1 MNECARNRG
10 RASRVAVWIERAR
23 VGVDRTRSFVRLDA
37 REGWTNARAGRR
49 TREEGRERGCWRK
62 MWSDETARAGGRT
75 SVPVPSA
82 SVVIAVCVACALAVA
97 SDGVG
102 VGGGG
107 LLGGA
112 ATSAAGEAMREPIY
126 DDVPFED
133 DHVEFRVPRI
143 EREIAAEE
151 IGGEEPWTRVASRGV
166 FEDDPASSSD
176 RARESARA
184 TYAALGRR
192 RYEDADEAG
201 DFKHTKSHH
210 RHHRKRDDHDD
221 DEDDSLSLRTIDFQ
235 LPGFETASDKERKE
249 RESGEIVSKLH
260 AQERESEKL
269 QRFFENVDSG
279 VDSGVRAMMDGRE
292 HRSRADLGK
301 DTSSSSSFND
311 MLKGLQD
318 AMPAP
323 PPPASSTLKKSSL
336 VSALENTSDAMVKKL
351 DGAPTKDSSSATTD
365 ADSAQLAPTP
375 AKSPHAD
382 KRQEGRNFIND
393 GVSDD
398 EVLKTFMEGGTLEP
412 VRAAVKENKSS
423 PTPSPSP
430 SPSPSPAPVAAE
442 SAVLAASESTV
453 VNSTSVSNSSAP
465 VAAESVSLAAAQPT
479 VVNSTSTS
487 NSAIPTAV
495 VTQPVVT
502 QPVESPSTQTPVAD
516 DESYTDVEYDEN
528 GNAHVVSGK
537 DATASTGASQG
548 AAKKKIDTTA
558 DIALYENAFRDQRD
572 RSERSWA
579 QKGLK
584 EADEK
589 ILTEENIKRNEL
601 AGDQSLPL
609 DFLSHFPVVL
619 PKTARETQ
627 QWKRYAPQHVIALES
642 KNVKEKAEKE
652 ALERIKETAVE
663 VVRTERKQQNEQERQ
678 HTWKD
683 MVFSLYFV
691 GPLGLAAF
699 VSIFY
704 ATVVL
709 VVRKVSNESSKNDGN
724 EPDDDATFD
733 DFVRTV
739 STAALPKLAEK
750 KKRRESDGGL
760 AASIFG
766 MMKKTMPVDELTKL
780 TMDKS
785 NATQNVDGDDASTSE
800 QTWMQSTMS
809 DSGPI
814 SKSPSGMS
822 TPYIS
827 TSASAQSLDGMDR
840 VLDKGVISRK
850 LQSIR
855 TSTMSSPERVRKV
868 RSNDVTAEPSR
879 QASPAAARDANA
891 TLIAPQQSE
900 SANAQQ
906 ADQPPRPDLAAR
918 RALYESRQPPPAPPR
933 RPGDAP
939 QIVRSTTT
947 KFY

>member
-37 REGWTNARAGRR
+37 REGWTIARAGG
-49 TREEGRERGCWRK
+49 GRERTGARGCWRK
-62 MWSDETARAGGRT
+62 MWSDETARGGGRT

-166 FEDDPASSSD
+166 FEDDAASSSD

-269 QRFFENVDSG
+269 QRYFENIDSG

-323 PPPASSTLKKSSL
+323 PPPASSTLKKSAL

-351 DGAPTKDSSSATTD
+351 DGAPTKDSSSATTA

-627 QWKRYAPQHVIALES
+627 QWKRYAPQHVIAVES

-766 MMKKTMPVDELTKL
+766 MMKKTMPMDELTKL

-809 DSGPI
+809 ESGPI
-814 SKSPSGMS
+814 SNSPSGMS

-840 VLDKGVISRK
+840 VLDKGVISK
-850 LQSIR
+850 TLQSIR

-879 QASPAAARDANA
+879 QASPAAAGDANA

-906 ADQPPRPDLAAR
+906 ADQPPRPDPAAR

>member
-1 MNECARNRG
+1 M
-10 RASRVAVWIERAR
+10 
-23 VGVDRTRSFVRLDA
+23 
-37 REGWTNARAGRR
+37 
-49 TREEGRERGCWRK
+49 
-62 MWSDETARAGGRT
+62 
-75 SVPVPSA
+75 PVPSA

-351 DGAPTKDSSSATTD
+351 DGAPTKDSSSATTA

-750 KKRRESDGGL
+750 KKRCESDGGL

-766 MMKKTMPVDELTKL
+766 MMKKTMPMDELTKL
-780 TMDKS
+780 TMDTS

-809 DSGPI
+809 ESGPI
-814 SKSPSGMS
+814 SNSPSGMS

-840 VLDKGVISRK
+840 VLDKGVISK
-850 LQSIR
+850 TLQSIR

-868 RSNDVTAEPSR
+868 RSNDVTAELSR
-879 QASPAAARDANA
+879 QASPTAAGDANA

-906 ADQPPRPDLAAR
+906 ADQPPRPDPAAR

>member
-1 MNECARNRG
+1 M
-10 RASRVAVWIERAR
+10 
-23 VGVDRTRSFVRLDA
+23 
-37 REGWTNARAGRR
+37 
-49 TREEGRERGCWRK
+49 
-62 MWSDETARAGGRT
+62 
-75 SVPVPSA
+75 PVPSA

-906 ADQPPRPDLAAR
+906 ADQPPRPDPAAR

>member
-1 MNECARNRG
+1 
-10 RASRVAVWIERAR
+10 
-23 VGVDRTRSFVRLDA
+23 
-37 REGWTNARAGRR
+37 
-49 TREEGRERGCWRK
+49 
-62 MWSDETARAGGRT
+62 
-75 SVPVPSA
+75 VPSA

-166 FEDDPASSSD
+166 FEDDAASSSD

-210 RHHRKRDDHDD
+210 RHHRERDDHDD

-351 DGAPTKDSSSATTD
+351 DGAPTKDSSSATTA

-627 QWKRYAPQHVIALES
+627 QWKRYAPQHVIAVES

-750 KKRRESDGGL
+750 KKRCESDGGL

-766 MMKKTMPVDELTKL
+766 MMKKTMPMDELTKL
-780 TMDKS
+780 TMDTS

-809 DSGPI
+809 ESGPI
-814 SKSPSGMS
+814 SNSPSGMS

-840 VLDKGVISRK
+840 VLDKGVISK
-850 LQSIR
+850 TLQSIR

-868 RSNDVTAEPSR
+868 RSNDVTAELSR
-879 QASPAAARDANA
+879 QASPTAAGDANA

-906 ADQPPRPDLAAR
+906 ADQPPRPDPAAR

>member
-1 MNECARNRG
+1 M
-10 RASRVAVWIERAR
+10 
-23 VGVDRTRSFVRLDA
+23 
-37 REGWTNARAGRR
+37 
-49 TREEGRERGCWRK
+49 
-62 MWSDETARAGGRT
+62 
-75 SVPVPSA
+75 PVPSA

-166 FEDDPASSSD
+166 FEDDAASSSD

-210 RHHRKRDDHDD
+210 RHHRERDDHDD

-336 VSALENTSDAMVKKL
+336 VSALENTSDARVKKL
-351 DGAPTKDSSSATTD
+351 DGAPTKDSSSATTAAD
-365 ADSAQLAPTP
+365 AAQLAPTP

-627 QWKRYAPQHVIALES
+627 QWKRYAPQHVIAVES

-766 MMKKTMPVDELTKL
+766 MMKKTMPMDELTKL

-809 DSGPI
+809 ESGPI
-814 SKSPSGMS
+814 SNSPSGMS

-840 VLDKGVISRK
+840 VLDKGVISK
-850 LQSIR
+850 TLQSIR

-879 QASPAAARDANA
+879 QASPAAAGDANA

-906 ADQPPRPDLAAR
+906 ADQPPRPDPAAR

>member
-1 MNECARNRG
+1 M
-10 RASRVAVWIERAR
+10 
-23 VGVDRTRSFVRLDA
+23 
-37 REGWTNARAGRR
+37 
-49 TREEGRERGCWRK
+49 
-62 MWSDETARAGGRT
+62 
-75 SVPVPSA
+75 PVPSA

-151 IGGEEPWTRVASRGV
+151 IGGEEPWTRVASRGL

-176 RARESARA
+176 RERESARA

-269 QRFFENVDSG
+269 QRFFENIDSG

-336 VSALENTSDAMVKKL
+336 VSALESTSDAMVKKL
-351 DGAPTKDSSSATTD
+351 DGAPTKDSSSATTH
-365 ADSAQLAPTP
+365 ADSAKLAPTP

-393 GVSDD
+393 GASDD

-412 VRAAVKENKSS
+412 VRAAVKENESS

-487 NSAIPTAV
+487 NSAIPTA
-495 VTQPVVT
+495 VVT

-627 QWKRYAPQHVIALES
+627 QWKRYAPQHVIAVES
-642 KNVKEKAEKE
+642 KNVKEKAEKVEKE

-663 VVRTERKQQNEQERQ
+663 VVRTERKHQNEQERQ

-709 VVRKVSNESSKNDGN
+709 VVRKVSKESSKNVGN

-739 STAALPKLAEK
+739 STAAVPKLAER

-766 MMKKTMPVDELTKL
+766 MMKKPMPMDELTKL
-780 TMDKS
+780 AMGKS

-809 DSGPI
+809 ESGPI
-814 SKSPSGMS
+814 LNSPSGVS

-840 VLDKGVISRK
+840 VLDKAVISK
-850 LQSIR
+850 TLQSIR

-879 QASPAAARDANA
+879 QASPAAAGDADA

-906 ADQPPRPDLAAR
+906 ADQPPRPDPAAR

>member
-1 MNECARNRG
+1 M
-10 RASRVAVWIERAR
+10 
-23 VGVDRTRSFVRLDA
+23 
-37 REGWTNARAGRR
+37 
-49 TREEGRERGCWRK
+49 
-62 MWSDETARAGGRT
+62 
-75 SVPVPSA
+75 PVPSA

-166 FEDDPASSSD
+166 FEDDAASSSD

-210 RHHRKRDDHDD
+210 RHHRERDDHDD

-351 DGAPTKDSSSATTD
+351 DGAPTKDSSSATTA

-627 QWKRYAPQHVIALES
+627 QWKRYAPQHVIAVES

-766 MMKKTMPVDELTKL
+766 MMKKTMPMDELTKL
-780 TMDKS
+780 TMDTS

-809 DSGPI
+809 ESGPI
-814 SKSPSGMS
+814 SNSPSGMS

-840 VLDKGVISRK
+840 VLDKGVISK
-850 LQSIR
+850 TLQSIR

-868 RSNDVTAEPSR
+868 RSNDVTAELSR
-879 QASPAAARDANA
+879 QASPTAAGDANA

-906 ADQPPRPDLAAR
+906 ADQPPRPDPAAR

>member
-1 MNECARNRG
+1 M
-10 RASRVAVWIERAR
+10 
-23 VGVDRTRSFVRLDA
+23 
-37 REGWTNARAGRR
+37 
-49 TREEGRERGCWRK
+49 
-62 MWSDETARAGGRT
+62 
-75 SVPVPSA
+75 PVPSA

-166 FEDDPASSSD
+166 FEDDAASSSD

-210 RHHRKRDDHDD
+210 RHHRERDDHDD

-351 DGAPTKDSSSATTD
+351 DGAPTKDSSSATTA

-627 QWKRYAPQHVIALES
+627 QWKRYAPQHVIAVES

-840 VLDKGVISRK
+840 VLDKGVISK
-850 LQSIR
+850 TLQSIR

-868 RSNDVTAEPSR
+868 RSNDVTAELSR
-879 QASPAAARDANA
+879 QASPTAAGDANA

-906 ADQPPRPDLAAR
+906 ADQPPRPDPAAR

>member
-1 MNECARNRG
+1 M
-10 RASRVAVWIERAR
+10 
-23 VGVDRTRSFVRLDA
+23 
-37 REGWTNARAGRR
+37 
-49 TREEGRERGCWRK
+49 
-62 MWSDETARAGGRT
+62 
-75 SVPVPSA
+75 PVPSA

-166 FEDDPASSSD
+166 FEDDAASSSD

-210 RHHRKRDDHDD
+210 RHHRERDDHDD

-351 DGAPTKDSSSATTD
+351 DGAPTKDSSSATTAAD
-365 ADSAQLAPTP
+365 AAQLAPTP

-487 NSAIPTAV
+487 NSAIPTA
-495 VTQPVVT
+495 
-502 QPVESPSTQTPVAD
+502 PVAD
-516 DESYTDVEYDEN
+516 GHT
-528 GNAHVVSGK
+528 
-537 DATASTGASQG
+537 TGG
-548 AAKKKIDTTA
+548 HTTGG
-558 DIALYENAFRDQRD
+558 I
-572 RSERSWA
+572 
-579 QKGLK
+579 
-584 EADEK
+584 
-589 ILTEENIKRNEL
+589 
-601 AGDQSLPL
+601 
-609 DFLSHFPVVL
+609 
-619 PKTARETQ
+619 
-627 QWKRYAPQHVIALES
+627 
-642 KNVKEKAEKE
+642 
-652 ALERIKETAVE
+652 
-663 VVRTERKQQNEQERQ
+663 
-678 HTWKD
+678 
-683 MVFSLYFV
+683 SLY
-691 GPLGLAAF
+691 A
-699 VSIFY
+699 
-704 ATVVL
+704 
-709 VVRKVSNESSKNDGN
+709 
-724 EPDDDATFD
+724 DAC
-733 DFVRTV
+733 
-739 STAALPKLAEK
+739 
-750 KKRRESDGGL
+750 RR
-760 AASIFG
+760 
-766 MMKKTMPVDELTKL
+766 
-780 TMDKS
+780 
-785 NATQNVDGDDASTSE
+785 
-800 QTWMQSTMS
+800 
-809 DSGPI
+809 
-814 SKSPSGMS
+814 
-822 TPYIS
+822 
-827 TSASAQSLDGMDR
+827 R
-840 VLDKGVISRK
+840 
-850 LQSIR
+850 
-855 TSTMSSPERVRKV
+855 
-868 RSNDVTAEPSR
+868 
-879 QASPAAARDANA
+879 
-891 TLIAPQQSE
+891 
-900 SANAQQ
+900 
-906 ADQPPRPDLAAR
+906 
-918 RALYESRQPPPAPPR
+918 
-933 RPGDAP
+933 
-939 QIVRSTTT
+939 
-947 KFY
+947 

>member
-1 MNECARNRG
+1 M
-10 RASRVAVWIERAR
+10 
-23 VGVDRTRSFVRLDA
+23 
-37 REGWTNARAGRR
+37 
-49 TREEGRERGCWRK
+49 
-62 MWSDETARAGGRT
+62 
-75 SVPVPSA
+75 PVPSA

-210 RHHRKRDDHDD
+210 RHHRERDDHDD

-351 DGAPTKDSSSATTD
+351 DGAPTKDSSSATTAAD
-365 ADSAQLAPTP
+365 AAQLAPTP

-430 SPSPSPAPVAAE
+430 SSSPSPAPVAAE

-627 QWKRYAPQHVIALES
+627 QWKRYAPQHVIAVES

-766 MMKKTMPVDELTKL
+766 MMKKTMPMDELTKL

-809 DSGPI
+809 ESGPI
-814 SKSPSGMS
+814 SNSPSGMS

-840 VLDKGVISRK
+840 VLDKGVISK
-850 LQSIR
+850 TLQSIR

-879 QASPAAARDANA
+879 QASPAAAGDANA

-906 ADQPPRPDLAAR
+906 ADQPPRPDPAAR

>member
-1 MNECARNRG
+1 M
-10 RASRVAVWIERAR
+10 
-23 VGVDRTRSFVRLDA
+23 
-37 REGWTNARAGRR
+37 
-49 TREEGRERGCWRK
+49 
-62 MWSDETARAGGRT
+62 
-75 SVPVPSA
+75 PVPSA

-166 FEDDPASSSD
+166 FEDDAASSSD

-210 RHHRKRDDHDD
+210 RHHRERDDHDD

-351 DGAPTKDSSSATTD
+351 DGAPTKDSSSATTA

-627 QWKRYAPQHVIALES
+627 QWKRYAPQHVIAVES

-766 MMKKTMPVDELTKL
+766 MMKKTMPMDELTKL
-780 TMDKS
+780 TMDTS

-906 ADQPPRPDLAAR
+906 ADQPPRPDPAAR

>member
-1 MNECARNRG
+1 
-10 RASRVAVWIERAR
+10 
-23 VGVDRTRSFVRLDA
+23 
-37 REGWTNARAGRR
+37 
-49 TREEGRERGCWRK
+49 
-62 MWSDETARAGGRT
+62 MWSDETARGGGRT

-192 RYEDADEAG
+192 RYEDADEAE

-210 RHHRKRDDHDD
+210 RHHRTRDDHDD
-221 DEDDSLSLRTIDFQ
+221 DEDDSVSLRTIDFQ

-269 QRFFENVDSG
+269 QRFFENIDSG

-336 VSALENTSDAMVKKL
+336 VSALESTSDAMVKKL

-365 ADSAQLAPTP
+365 ADSAKLAPTP

-412 VRAAVKENKSS
+412 VRAAVKENESS

-495 VTQPVVT
+495 VTQPV
-502 QPVESPSTQTPVAD
+502 ESPSTQTPVAD
-516 DESYTDVEYDEN
+516 DESAVSTAVVTQPVTPPSTQTSVADDESYTDVEYDEH

-627 QWKRYAPQHVIALES
+627 QWKRYAPQHVIAVEP
-642 KNVKEKAEKE
+642 KIVKEKAEKAEKAERE

-663 VVRTERKQQNEQERQ
+663 VVRTERKHQNEQERQ

-709 VVRKVSNESSKNDGN
+709 VVRKASKESSKNDGN
-724 EPDDDATFD
+724 EPDDDATFE

-766 MMKKTMPVDELTKL
+766 MMKKTMPMDELTKL
-780 TMDKS
+780 AMGKS

-809 DSGPI
+809 ESGPI
-814 SKSPSGMS
+814 SNSPSGVS

-840 VLDKGVISRK
+840 VLDKAVISK
-850 LQSIR
+850 TLQSIR

-879 QASPAAARDANA
+879 QASPAAAGDADA

-906 ADQPPRPDLAAR
+906 ADQPPRPDPAAR

>member
-1 MNECARNRG
+1 M
-10 RASRVAVWIERAR
+10 
-23 VGVDRTRSFVRLDA
+23 
-37 REGWTNARAGRR
+37 
-49 TREEGRERGCWRK
+49 
-62 MWSDETARAGGRT
+62 
-75 SVPVPSA
+75 PVPSA

-166 FEDDPASSSD
+166 FEDDAASSSD

-210 RHHRKRDDHDD
+210 RHHRERDDHDD

-351 DGAPTKDSSSATTD
+351 DGAPTKDSSSATTA

-627 QWKRYAPQHVIALES
+627 QWKRYAPQHVIAVES

-766 MMKKTMPVDELTKL
+766 MMKKTMPMDELTKL

-809 DSGPI
+809 ESGPI
-814 SKSPSGMS
+814 SNSPSGMS

-840 VLDKGVISRK
+840 VLDKGVISK
-850 LQSIR
+850 TLQSIR

-879 QASPAAARDANA
+879 QASPAAAGDANA

-906 ADQPPRPDLAAR
+906 ADQPPRPDPAAR

>member
-1 MNECARNRG
+1 
-10 RASRVAVWIERAR
+10 
-23 VGVDRTRSFVRLDA
+23 
-37 REGWTNARAGRR
+37 
-49 TREEGRERGCWRK
+49 
-62 MWSDETARAGGRT
+62 MWSDETARGGGRT

-166 FEDDPASSSD
+166 FEDDAASSSD

-210 RHHRKRDDHDD
+210 RHHRERDDHDD

-351 DGAPTKDSSSATTD
+351 DGAPTKDSSSATTA

-627 QWKRYAPQHVIALES
+627 QWKRYAPQHVIAVES

-750 KKRRESDGGL
+750 KKRCESDGGL

-766 MMKKTMPVDELTKL
+766 MMKKTMPMDELTKL
-780 TMDKS
+780 TMDTS

-809 DSGPI
+809 ESGPI
-814 SKSPSGMS
+814 SNSPSGMS

-840 VLDKGVISRK
+840 VLDKGVISK
-850 LQSIR
+850 TLQSIR

-868 RSNDVTAEPSR
+868 RSNDVTAELSR
-879 QASPAAARDANA
+879 QASPTAAGDANA

-906 ADQPPRPDLAAR
+906 ADQPPRPDPAAR

>member
-1 MNECARNRG
+1 M
-10 RASRVAVWIERAR
+10 
-23 VGVDRTRSFVRLDA
+23 
-37 REGWTNARAGRR
+37 
-49 TREEGRERGCWRK
+49 
-62 MWSDETARAGGRT
+62 
-75 SVPVPSA
+75 PVPSA

-627 QWKRYAPQHVIALES
+627 QWKRYAPQHVIAVES

-840 VLDKGVISRK
+840 VLDKGVISK
-850 LQSIR
+850 TLQSIR

>member
-1 MNECARNRG
+1 M
-10 RASRVAVWIERAR
+10 
-23 VGVDRTRSFVRLDA
+23 
-37 REGWTNARAGRR
+37 
-49 TREEGRERGCWRK
+49 
-62 MWSDETARAGGRT
+62 
-75 SVPVPSA
+75 PVPSA

-166 FEDDPASSSD
+166 FEDDAASSSD

-210 RHHRKRDDHDD
+210 RHHRERDDHDD

-351 DGAPTKDSSSATTD
+351 DGAPTKDSSSATTA

-465 VAAESVSLAAAQPT
+465 VVAESVSLAAAQPT

-627 QWKRYAPQHVIALES
+627 QWKRYAPQHVIAVES

-750 KKRRESDGGL
+750 KKRCESDGGL

-766 MMKKTMPVDELTKL
+766 MMKKTMPMDELTKL
-780 TMDKS
+780 TMDTS

-809 DSGPI
+809 ESGPI
-814 SKSPSGMS
+814 SNSPSGMS

-840 VLDKGVISRK
+840 VLDKGVISK
-850 LQSIR
+850 TLQSIR

-879 QASPAAARDANA
+879 QASPTAAGDANA

-906 ADQPPRPDLAAR
+906 ADQPPRPDPAAR

>member
-1 MNECARNRG
+1 M
-10 RASRVAVWIERAR
+10 
-23 VGVDRTRSFVRLDA
+23 
-37 REGWTNARAGRR
+37 
-49 TREEGRERGCWRK
+49 
-62 MWSDETARAGGRT
+62 
-75 SVPVPSA
+75 PVPSA

-166 FEDDPASSSD
+166 FEDDAASSSD

-210 RHHRKRDDHDD
+210 RHHRERDDHDD

-351 DGAPTKDSSSATTD
+351 DGAPTKDSSSATTA

-398 EVLKTFMEGGTLEP
+398 EVVKTFMEGGTLEP

-627 QWKRYAPQHVIALES
+627 QWKRYAPQHVIAVES

-750 KKRRESDGGL
+750 KKRCESDGGL

-766 MMKKTMPVDELTKL
+766 MMKKTMPMDELTKL
-780 TMDKS
+780 TMDTS

-809 DSGPI
+809 ESGPI
-814 SKSPSGMS
+814 SNSPSGMS

-840 VLDKGVISRK
+840 VLDKGVISK
-850 LQSIR
+850 TLQSIR

-868 RSNDVTAEPSR
+868 RSNDVTAELSR
-879 QASPAAARDANA
+879 QASPTAAGDANA

-906 ADQPPRPDLAAR
+906 ADQPPRPDPAAR

>member
-1 MNECARNRG
+1 
-10 RASRVAVWIERAR
+10 
-23 VGVDRTRSFVRLDA
+23 
-37 REGWTNARAGRR
+37 
-49 TREEGRERGCWRK
+49 
-62 MWSDETARAGGRT
+62 
-75 SVPVPSA
+75 VPVPSA

-166 FEDDPASSSD
+166 FEDDAASSSD

-210 RHHRKRDDHDD
+210 RHHRERDDHDD

-351 DGAPTKDSSSATTD
+351 DGAPTKDSSSATTA

-495 VTQPVVT
+495 VTQPV
-502 QPVESPSTQTPVAD
+502 ESPSTQTPVAD
-516 DESYTDVEYDEN
+516 DGSYTDVEYDEN

-627 QWKRYAPQHVIALES
+627 QWKRYAPQHVIAVES

-750 KKRRESDGGL
+750 KKRCESDGGL

-766 MMKKTMPVDELTKL
+766 MMKKTMPMDELTKL
-780 TMDKS
+780 TMDTS

-809 DSGPI
+809 ESGPI
-814 SKSPSGMS
+814 SNSPSGMS

-840 VLDKGVISRK
+840 VLDKGVISK
-850 LQSIR
+850 TLQSIR

-868 RSNDVTAEPSR
+868 RSNDVTAELSR
-879 QASPAAARDANA
+879 QASPTAAGDANA

-906 ADQPPRPDLAAR
+906 ADQPPRPDPAAR

>member
-1 MNECARNRG
+1 M
-10 RASRVAVWIERAR
+10 
-23 VGVDRTRSFVRLDA
+23 
-37 REGWTNARAGRR
+37 
-49 TREEGRERGCWRK
+49 
-62 MWSDETARAGGRT
+62 
-75 SVPVPSA
+75 PVPSA

>member
-1 MNECARNRG
+1 
-10 RASRVAVWIERAR
+10 
-23 VGVDRTRSFVRLDA
+23 
-37 REGWTNARAGRR
+37 
-49 TREEGRERGCWRK
+49 
-62 MWSDETARAGGRT
+62 MWSDETARGGGRT

-166 FEDDPASSSD
+166 FEDDAASSSD

-210 RHHRKRDDHDD
+210 RHHRERDDHDD

-351 DGAPTKDSSSATTD
+351 DGAPTKDSSSATTA

-516 DESYTDVEYDEN
+516 DGSYTDVEYDEN

-627 QWKRYAPQHVIALES
+627 QWKRYAPQHVIAVES

-750 KKRRESDGGL
+750 KKRCESDGGL

-766 MMKKTMPVDELTKL
+766 MMKKTMPMDELTKL
-780 TMDKS
+780 TMDTS

-809 DSGPI
+809 ESGPI
-814 SKSPSGMS
+814 SNSPSGMS

-840 VLDKGVISRK
+840 VLDKGVISK
-850 LQSIR
+850 TLQSIR

-868 RSNDVTAEPSR
+868 RSNDVTAELSR
-879 QASPAAARDANA
+879 QASPTAAGDANA

-906 ADQPPRPDLAAR
+906 ADQPPRPDPAAR

>member
-1 MNECARNRG
+1 M
-10 RASRVAVWIERAR
+10 
-23 VGVDRTRSFVRLDA
+23 
-37 REGWTNARAGRR
+37 
-49 TREEGRERGCWRK
+49 
-62 MWSDETARAGGRT
+62 
-75 SVPVPSA
+75 PVPSA

-166 FEDDPASSSD
+166 FEDDAASSSD

-210 RHHRKRDDHDD
+210 RHHRERDDHDD

-351 DGAPTKDSSSATTD
+351 DGAPTKDSSSATTAAD
-365 ADSAQLAPTP
+365 AAPLAPTP

-627 QWKRYAPQHVIALES
+627 QWKRYAPQHVIAVES

-766 MMKKTMPVDELTKL
+766 MMKKTMPMDELTKL

-809 DSGPI
+809 ESGPI
-814 SKSPSGMS
+814 SNSPSGMS

-840 VLDKGVISRK
+840 VLDKGVISK
-850 LQSIR
+850 TLQSIR

-879 QASPAAARDANA
+879 QASPAAAGDANA

-906 ADQPPRPDLAAR
+906 ADQPPRPDPAAR

>member
-1 MNECARNRG
+1 M
-10 RASRVAVWIERAR
+10 
-23 VGVDRTRSFVRLDA
+23 
-37 REGWTNARAGRR
+37 
-49 TREEGRERGCWRK
+49 
-62 MWSDETARAGGRT
+62 
-75 SVPVPSA
+75 PVPSA

-166 FEDDPASSSD
+166 FEDDAASSSD

-210 RHHRKRDDHDD
+210 RHHRERDDHDD

-351 DGAPTKDSSSATTD
+351 DGAPTKDSSSATTAAD
-365 ADSAQLAPTP
+365 AAQLAPTP

-430 SPSPSPAPVAAE
+430 SSSPSPAPVAAE

-627 QWKRYAPQHVIALES
+627 QWKRYAPQHVIAVES

-766 MMKKTMPVDELTKL
+766 MMKKTMPMDELTKL

-809 DSGPI
+809 ESGPI
-814 SKSPSGMS
+814 SNSPSGMS

-840 VLDKGVISRK
+840 VLDKGVISK
-850 LQSIR
+850 TLQSIR

-879 QASPAAARDANA
+879 QASPAAAGDANA

-906 ADQPPRPDLAAR
+906 ADQPPRPDPAAR

>member
-1 MNECARNRG
+1 M
-10 RASRVAVWIERAR
+10 
-23 VGVDRTRSFVRLDA
+23 
-37 REGWTNARAGRR
+37 
-49 TREEGRERGCWRK
+49 
-62 MWSDETARAGGRT
+62 
-75 SVPVPSA
+75 PVPSA

-166 FEDDPASSSD
+166 FEDDAASSSD

-210 RHHRKRDDHDD
+210 RHHRERDDHDD

-627 QWKRYAPQHVIALES
+627 QWKRYAPQHVIAVES

-766 MMKKTMPVDELTKL
+766 MMKKTMPMDELTKL

-809 DSGPI
+809 ESGPI
-814 SKSPSGMS
+814 SNSPSGMS

-840 VLDKGVISRK
+840 VLDKGVISK
-850 LQSIR
+850 TLQSIR

-879 QASPAAARDANA
+879 QASPAAAGDANA

-906 ADQPPRPDLAAR
+906 ADQPPRPDPAAR

>member
-1 MNECARNRG
+1 M
-10 RASRVAVWIERAR
+10 
-23 VGVDRTRSFVRLDA
+23 
-37 REGWTNARAGRR
+37 
-49 TREEGRERGCWRK
+49 
-62 MWSDETARAGGRT
+62 
-75 SVPVPSA
+75 PVPSA

-166 FEDDPASSSD
+166 FEDDAASSSD

-210 RHHRKRDDHDD
+210 RHHRERDDHDD

-351 DGAPTKDSSSATTD
+351 DGAPTKDSSSATTA

-502 QPVESPSTQTPVAD
+502 QLVESPSTQTPVAD

-627 QWKRYAPQHVIALES
+627 QWKRYAPQHVIAVES

-750 KKRRESDGGL
+750 KKRCESDGGL

-766 MMKKTMPVDELTKL
+766 MMKKTMPMDELTKL
-780 TMDKS
+780 TMDTS

-809 DSGPI
+809 ESGPI
-814 SKSPSGMS
+814 SNSPSGMS

-840 VLDKGVISRK
+840 VLDKGVISK
-850 LQSIR
+850 TLQSIR

-868 RSNDVTAEPSR
+868 RSNDVTAELSR
-879 QASPAAARDANA
+879 QASPTAAGDANA

-906 ADQPPRPDLAAR
+906 ADQPPRPDPAAR

>member
-1 MNECARNRG
+1 M
-10 RASRVAVWIERAR
+10 
-23 VGVDRTRSFVRLDA
+23 
-37 REGWTNARAGRR
+37 
-49 TREEGRERGCWRK
+49 
-62 MWSDETARAGGRT
+62 
-75 SVPVPSA
+75 PVPSA

-166 FEDDPASSSD
+166 FEDDAASSSD

-210 RHHRKRDDHDD
+210 RHHRERDDHDD

-351 DGAPTKDSSSATTD
+351 DGAPTKDSSSATTA

-502 QPVESPSTQTPVAD
+502 QLVESPSTQTPVAD

-627 QWKRYAPQHVIALES
+627 QWKRYAPQHVIAVES

-750 KKRRESDGGL
+750 KKRCESDGGL

-766 MMKKTMPVDELTKL
+766 MMKKTMPMDELTKL
-780 TMDKS
+780 TMDTS

-809 DSGPI
+809 ESGPI
-814 SKSPSGMS
+814 SNSPSGMS

-840 VLDKGVISRK
+840 VLDKGVISK
-850 LQSIR
+850 TLQSIR

-879 QASPAAARDANA
+879 QASPTAAGDANA

-906 ADQPPRPDLAAR
+906 ADQPPRPDPAAR

>member
-1 MNECARNRG
+1 M
-10 RASRVAVWIERAR
+10 
-23 VGVDRTRSFVRLDA
+23 
-37 REGWTNARAGRR
+37 
-49 TREEGRERGCWRK
+49 
-62 MWSDETARAGGRT
+62 
-75 SVPVPSA
+75 PVPSA

-210 RHHRKRDDHDD
+210 RHHRERDDHDD

-351 DGAPTKDSSSATTD
+351 DGAPTKDSSSATTA

>member
-210 RHHRKRDDHDD
+210 RHHRERDDHDD

>member
-1 MNECARNRG
+1 M
-10 RASRVAVWIERAR
+10 
-23 VGVDRTRSFVRLDA
+23 
-37 REGWTNARAGRR
+37 
-49 TREEGRERGCWRK
+49 
-62 MWSDETARAGGRT
+62 
-75 SVPVPSA
+75 PVPSA

-166 FEDDPASSSD
+166 FEDDAASSSD

-750 KKRRESDGGL
+750 KKRCESDGGL

-766 MMKKTMPVDELTKL
+766 MMKKTMPMDELTKL
-780 TMDKS
+780 TMDTS

>member
-1 MNECARNRG
+1 M
-10 RASRVAVWIERAR
+10 
-23 VGVDRTRSFVRLDA
+23 
-37 REGWTNARAGRR
+37 
-49 TREEGRERGCWRK
+49 
-62 MWSDETARAGGRT
+62 
-75 SVPVPSA
+75 PVPSA

-166 FEDDPASSSD
+166 FEDDAASSSD

-210 RHHRKRDDHDD
+210 RHHRERDDHDD

-351 DGAPTKDSSSATTD
+351 DGAPTKDSSSATTA

-627 QWKRYAPQHVIALES
+627 QWKRYAPQHVIAVES

-766 MMKKTMPVDELTKL
+766 MMKKTMPMDELTKL

-809 DSGPI
+809 ESGPI
-814 SKSPSGMS
+814 SNSPSGMS

-840 VLDKGVISRK
+840 VLDKGVISK
-850 LQSIR
+850 TLQSIR

-879 QASPAAARDANA
+879 QASPAAAGDANA

>member
-1 MNECARNRG
+1 M
-10 RASRVAVWIERAR
+10 
-23 VGVDRTRSFVRLDA
+23 
-37 REGWTNARAGRR
+37 
-49 TREEGRERGCWRK
+49 
-62 MWSDETARAGGRT
+62 
-75 SVPVPSA
+75 PVPSA

-166 FEDDPASSSD
+166 FEDDAASSSD

-210 RHHRKRDDHDD
+210 RHHRERDDHDD

-351 DGAPTKDSSSATTD
+351 DGAPTKDSSSATTAAD
-365 ADSAQLAPTP
+365 AAQLAPTP

-627 QWKRYAPQHVIALES
+627 QWKRYAPQHVIAVES

-766 MMKKTMPVDELTKL
+766 MMKKTMPMDELTKL

-809 DSGPI
+809 ESGPI
-814 SKSPSGMS
+814 SNSPSGMS

-840 VLDKGVISRK
+840 VLDKGVISK
-850 LQSIR
+850 TLQSIR

-868 RSNDVTAEPSR
+868 RSNDVTAAPSR
-879 QASPAAARDANA
+879 QASPTAAGDANA
-891 TLIAPQQSE
+891 TLNAPQQSE

-906 ADQPPRPDLAAR
+906 ADQPPRPDPAAR

>member
-906 ADQPPRPDLAAR
+906 ADQPPRPDPAAR

>member
-210 RHHRKRDDHDD
+210 RHHRERDDHDD

-351 DGAPTKDSSSATTD
+351 DGAPTKDSSSATTA

-502 QPVESPSTQTPVAD
+502 QLVESPSTQTPVAD

-840 VLDKGVISRK
+840 VLDKGVISK
-850 LQSIR
+850 TLQSIR

-868 RSNDVTAEPSR
+868 RSNDVTAELSR
-879 QASPAAARDANA
+879 QASPTAAGDANA

>member
-1 MNECARNRG
+1 M
-10 RASRVAVWIERAR
+10 
-23 VGVDRTRSFVRLDA
+23 
-37 REGWTNARAGRR
+37 
-49 TREEGRERGCWRK
+49 
-62 MWSDETARAGGRT
+62 
-75 SVPVPSA
+75 PVPSA

-166 FEDDPASSSD
+166 FEDDAASSSD

-210 RHHRKRDDHDD
+210 RHHRERDDHDD

-351 DGAPTKDSSSATTD
+351 DGAPTKDSSSATTA

-495 VTQPVVT
+495 VTQPV
-502 QPVESPSTQTPVAD
+502 ESPSTQTPVAD
-516 DESYTDVEYDEN
+516 DGSYTDVEYDEN

-627 QWKRYAPQHVIALES
+627 QWKRYAPQHVIAVES

-750 KKRRESDGGL
+750 KKRCESDGGL

-766 MMKKTMPVDELTKL
+766 MMKKTMPMDELTKL
-780 TMDKS
+780 TMDTS

-809 DSGPI
+809 ESGPI
-814 SKSPSGMS
+814 SNSPSGMS

-840 VLDKGVISRK
+840 VLDKGVISK
-850 LQSIR
+850 TLQSIR

-868 RSNDVTAEPSR
+868 RSNDVTAELSR
-879 QASPAAARDANA
+879 QASPTAAGDANA

-906 ADQPPRPDLAAR
+906 ADQPPRPDPAAR

>member
-62 MWSDETARAGGRT
+62 MWSDETARGGGRT

-906 ADQPPRPDLAAR
+906 ADQPPRPDPAAR

>member
-1 MNECARNRG
+1 M
-10 RASRVAVWIERAR
+10 
-23 VGVDRTRSFVRLDA
+23 
-37 REGWTNARAGRR
+37 
-49 TREEGRERGCWRK
+49 
-62 MWSDETARAGGRT
+62 
-75 SVPVPSA
+75 PVPSA

-627 QWKRYAPQHVIALES
+627 QWKRYAPQHVIAVES

-840 VLDKGVISRK
+840 VLDKGVISK
-850 LQSIR
+850 TLQSIR

-906 ADQPPRPDLAAR
+906 ADQPPRPDPAAR

>member
-1 MNECARNRG
+1 
-10 RASRVAVWIERAR
+10 
-23 VGVDRTRSFVRLDA
+23 
-37 REGWTNARAGRR
+37 
-49 TREEGRERGCWRK
+49 
-62 MWSDETARAGGRT
+62 MWSDETARGGGRT

-126 DDVPFED
+126 DAVPFED

-269 QRFFENVDSG
+269 QRFFENIDSG

-365 ADSAQLAPTP
+365 ADSAKLAPTP

-487 NSAIPTAV
+487 NSAIPTA
-495 VTQPVVT
+495 VVT

-627 QWKRYAPQHVIALES
+627 QWKRYAPQHVIAVES

-840 VLDKGVISRK
+840 VLDKAVISK
-850 LQSIR
+850 TLQSIR

>member
-1 MNECARNRG
+1 M
-10 RASRVAVWIERAR
+10 
-23 VGVDRTRSFVRLDA
+23 
-37 REGWTNARAGRR
+37 
-49 TREEGRERGCWRK
+49 
-62 MWSDETARAGGRT
+62 
-75 SVPVPSA
+75 PVPSA

-166 FEDDPASSSD
+166 FEDDAASSSD

-210 RHHRKRDDHDD
+210 RHHRERDDHDD

-351 DGAPTKDSSSATTD
+351 DGAPTKDSSSATTAAD
-365 ADSAQLAPTP
+365 AAQLAPTP

-627 QWKRYAPQHVIALES
+627 QWKRYAPQHVIAVES

-766 MMKKTMPVDELTKL
+766 MMKKTMPMDELTKL

-809 DSGPI
+809 ESGPI
-814 SKSPSGMS
+814 SNSPSGMS

-840 VLDKGVISRK
+840 VLDKGVISK
-850 LQSIR
+850 TLQSIR

-879 QASPAAARDANA
+879 QASPAAAGDANA

-906 ADQPPRPDLAAR
+906 ADQPPRPDPAAR

>member
-1 MNECARNRG
+1 M
-10 RASRVAVWIERAR
+10 
-23 VGVDRTRSFVRLDA
+23 
-37 REGWTNARAGRR
+37 
-49 TREEGRERGCWRK
+49 
-62 MWSDETARAGGRT
+62 
-75 SVPVPSA
+75 PVPSA

-269 QRFFENVDSG
+269 QRFFENIDSG

-627 QWKRYAPQHVIALES
+627 QWKRYAPQHVIAVES

-766 MMKKTMPVDELTKL
+766 MMKKTMPMDELTKL

-809 DSGPI
+809 ESGPI
-814 SKSPSGMS
+814 SNSPSGMS

-840 VLDKGVISRK
+840 VLDKGVISK
-850 LQSIR
+850 TLQSIR

-879 QASPAAARDANA
+879 QASPAAAGDANA

-906 ADQPPRPDLAAR
+906 ADQPPRPDPAAR

>member
-1 MNECARNRG
+1 M
-10 RASRVAVWIERAR
+10 
-23 VGVDRTRSFVRLDA
+23 
-37 REGWTNARAGRR
+37 
-49 TREEGRERGCWRK
+49 
-62 MWSDETARAGGRT
+62 
-75 SVPVPSA
+75 PVPSA

-351 DGAPTKDSSSATTD
+351 DGAPTKDSSSATTA

-750 KKRRESDGGL
+750 KKRCESDGGL

-766 MMKKTMPVDELTKL
+766 MMKKTMPMDELTKL
-780 TMDKS
+780 TMDTS

-809 DSGPI
+809 ESGPI
-814 SKSPSGMS
+814 SNSPSGMS

-868 RSNDVTAEPSR
+868 RSNDVTAELSR
-879 QASPAAARDANA
+879 QASPTAAGDANA